1 MTPLAVPVTEEDF
14 NFLQTWASKQGIT
27 VESFLAKQVH
37 TLRLQL
43 QQPIHPAVLSAT
55 GVLDQTANGKA
66 EHLDH
71 LAQKHA

>member
-1 MTPLAVPVTEEDF
+1 MTLLSVPVTEEDF
-14 NFLQTWASKQGIT
+14 NFLQTWASKQGTT
-27 VESFLAKQVH
+27 VESLLAEHAH

-43 QQPIHPAVLSAT
+43 QQPIHPAVLAAAGVIEQSA
-55 GVLDQTANGKA
+55 DGKA

>member
-1 MTPLAVPVTEEDF
+1 MTLLAVPVSEEDF

-27 VESFLAKQVH
+27 VESFLAEQAH

-43 QQPIHPAVLSAT
+43 QQPIHPAVLSST
-55 GVLDQTANGKA
+55 GVLEQTANGRA